1 MMIRLLDEATIS
13 KIAAGE
19 IIENP
24 ASIVKELVEN
34 SIDAGADNILIE
46 IRGESTDFIK
56 VSDNGSGF
64 SEEDLNIAFLRH
76 STSKLEK
83 IEDLEKIRT
92 LGFRGEALASISNIS
107 KIKLMTK
114 REEDLAGNS
123 LVIENGKIIK
133 KNKIGMPK
141 GTTFV
146 ITDVFYNTPVRKKF
160 LRKDLTEINNII
172 DTVQKIALSNNNIKF
187 TLIKDGKTILNT
199 GSDKDPINRI
209 FSILGSEIASSLNEG
224 SFESEN
230 YKIKGF
236 FSDNKTFRS
245 NRDSQ
250 YIFVN
255 GRFIKN
261 INISRAVEKK
271 YHSLIPLNR
280 YPVFVLYIDIDPKLI
295 DVNIHPKKNEI
306 KISNENILNAILTEI
321 VEEVIYPNRSI
332 REIEI
337 KDKEENINVFD
348 IFLDD
353 DKPRDDSQSNES
365 HTNLK
370 SIWDL
375 KNESQYKNY
384 EDNLYNAFN
393 EDAVLYKEDEV
404 ENNEVEKLEE
414 KTLNQEIHEEKNF
427 LFDNKKSQIDEKLLN
442 TNIAGILFKT
452 YILLENQRDGI
463 IFVVDQHA
471 AHERVNYEKFLHMY
485 LNSEITSQI
494 LLKPE
499 IIQLNQIEYD
509 KILNYL
515 DLFTKLGFKIE
526 NFGDNSV
533 VLREVPMIF
542 GLPTYVNFIRDII
555 DSLDKEISSN
565 YEADLYEI
573 MKKACKASVKSGDD
587 LSEMEIESLIR
598 DLKNCENPYTCPHG
612 RPTIVEVSK
621 HTISKLFLRE

>member
-1 MMIRLLDEATIS
+1 MIRLLDEATIS

-19 IIENP
+19 IIENS

-34 SIDAGADNILIE
+34 SIDAGADDILVE
-46 IRGESTDFIK
+46 LRGESTNYIK

-64 SEEDLNIAFLRH
+64 AEEDIEVAFLRH

-114 REEDLAGNS
+114 RQEDLAGNS
-123 LVIENGKIIK
+123 ILIENGKIIK
-133 KNKIGMPK
+133 KNKVGMPK

-146 ITDVFYNTPVRKKF
+146 ISDVFYNTPVRKKF

-172 DTVQKIALSNNNIKF
+172 DIVQKIALSNNNIKF
-187 TLIKDGKTILNT
+187 TLIRDGKTILNT

-236 FSDNKTFRS
+236 FSDNKLFRS

-255 GRFIKN
+255 GRFIRN
-261 INISRAVEKK
+261 INISRAVEKN

-306 KISNENILNAILTEI
+306 KISNENILNALLTEV
-321 VEEVIYPNRSI
+321 VEDVIFPNRSI

-337 KDKEENINVFD
+337 EDKKENVSVFD
-348 IFLDD
+348 IFEYEESDESE
-353 DKPRDDSQSNES
+353 PQENE
-365 HTNLK
+365 TNLK
-370 SIWDL
+370 SIWEIEKETKDEAL
-375 KNESQYKNY
+375 HNS
-384 EDNLYNAFN
+384 FN
-393 EDAVLYKEDEV
+393 EDVVLYRDKGNLDLIEDKKIIKEE
-404 ENNEVEKLEE
+404 
-414 KTLNQEIHEEKNF
+414 HEERNF
-427 LFDNKKSQIDEKLLN
+427 LFNDAKSKIDEKLLN
-442 TNIAGILFKT
+442 TRIAGVLFKT

-463 IFVVDQHA
+463 TYLVDQHA

-499 IIQLNQIEYD
+499 IIELNQIEYD

-515 DLFTKLGFKIE
+515 ELFTELGFKIE
-526 NFGDNSV
+526 DFGDKSV

-565 YEADLYEI
+565 YEADLYKI
-573 MKKACKASVKSGDD
+573 MKKACKASVKAGDD
-587 LSEMEIESLIR
+587 LSDLEIESLIK
-598 DLKNCENPYTCPHG
+598 DLKNCENSYTCPHG
-612 RPTIVEVSK
+612 RPTVVEVSK

>member
-1 MMIRLLDEATIS
+1 MIILLDEATIS

-19 IIENP
+19 IIENS

-34 SIDAGADNILIE
+34 SIDAGADDILIE

-56 VSDNGSGF
+56 VSDNGLGF
-64 SEEDLNIAFLRH
+64 SEEDLEVAFLRH

-123 LVIENGKIIK
+123 LLIENGKIIK
-133 KNKIGMPK
+133 KNKIGMPR

-146 ITDVFYNTPVRKKF
+146 ISDVFYNTPVRKKF

-172 DTVQKIALSNNNIKF
+172 DIVQKIALSNNNIKF
-187 TLIKDGKTILNT
+187 TLIRDGKIILNT

-209 FSILGSEIASSLNEG
+209 YSILGSEIASSLNEG

-236 FSDNKTFRS
+236 FSDNKLFRS

-255 GRFIKN
+255 GRFIRN
-261 INISRAVEKK
+261 INLSRAVEKN

-280 YPVFVLYIDIDPKLI
+280 YPVFILYIDIDPKLI

-306 KISNENILNAILTEI
+306 KISNENILCALLAEI

-332 REIEI
+332 RKIEIE
-337 KDKEENINVFD
+337 DKKENISVFD
-348 IFLDD
+348 IFEEESIEAEAQE
-353 DKPRDDSQSNES
+353 RD
-365 HTNLK
+365 TNLK
-370 SIWDL
+370 RLWDIEKDRSEDSL
-375 KNESQYKNY
+375 KNT
-384 EDNLYNAFN
+384 FN
-393 EDAVLYKEDEV
+393 EDAVLYKDSLKEDINPE
-404 ENNEVEKLEE
+404 EE
-414 KTLNQEIHEEKNF
+414 KIFTEEHEDDNF
-427 LFDNKKSQIDEKLLN
+427 LFNNEKNHIDEKLLN
-442 TNIAGILFKT
+442 TRIAGVLFKT
-452 YILLENQRDGI
+452 YILLENQREGI
-463 IFVVDQHA
+463 TFLVDQHA

-485 LNSEITSQI
+485 LKSEITSQI

-499 IIQLNQIEYD
+499 IIELNQNEYD

-515 DLFTKLGFKIE
+515 DLFTRLGFKIE
-526 NFGDNSV
+526 DFGYNSV

-542 GLPTYVNFIRDII
+542 GMPTYVNFIRDII

-565 YEADLYEI
+565 YEADLYKI
-573 MKKACKASVKSGDD
+573 MKKACKASVKAGDD
-587 LSEMEIESLIR
+587 LSDMEIESLIR

-612 RPTIVEVSK
+612 RPTVVEVSK

>member
-1 MMIRLLDEATIS
+1 MIRLLDEATIS

-19 IIENP
+19 IIENS

-34 SIDAGADNILIE
+34 SIDAGADDILIE

-56 VSDNGSGF
+56 VSDNGLGF
-64 SEEDLNIAFLRH
+64 SEEDLEVAFLRH

-123 LVIENGKIIK
+123 LLIENGKIIK
-133 KNKIGMPK
+133 KNKVGMPR

-146 ITDVFYNTPVRKKF
+146 ISDVFYNTPVRKKF

-172 DTVQKIALSNNNIKF
+172 DIVQKIALSNNNIKF
-187 TLIKDGKTILNT
+187 TLIRDGKIILNT

-224 SFESEN
+224 TFDSEN
-230 YKIKGF
+230 YKISGF
-236 FSDNKTFRS
+236 FSDNKLFRS

-255 GRFIKN
+255 GRFIRN
-261 INISRAVEKK
+261 INLSRAIEKN

-306 KISNENILNAILTEI
+306 KISNENILCALLAEI

-332 REIEI
+332 RKIEIE
-337 KDKEENINVFD
+337 DKKENISVFD
-348 IFLDD
+348 IFEEESIEAEAQE
-353 DKPRDDSQSNES
+353 RD
-365 HTNLK
+365 TNLK
-370 SIWDL
+370 SLWDIEKDTSEDSL
-375 KNESQYKNY
+375 KNT
-384 EDNLYNAFN
+384 FN
-393 EDAVLYKEDEV
+393 EDAVLYKDSLKEDINPE
-404 ENNEVEKLEE
+404 EE
-414 KTLNQEIHEEKNF
+414 KIFTEEHEDDNF
-427 LFDNKKSQIDEKLLN
+427 LFNNEKNHIDEKLLN
-442 TNIAGILFKT
+442 TRIAGVLFKT
-452 YILLENQRDGI
+452 YILLENQREGI
-463 IFVVDQHA
+463 TFLVDQHA

-485 LNSEITSQI
+485 LKSEITSQI

-499 IIQLNQIEYD
+499 IIELNQNEYD

-515 DLFTKLGFKIE
+515 DLFKRLGFKIE
-526 NFGDNSV
+526 DFGDNSV

-542 GLPTYVNFIRDII
+542 GMPTYVNFIRDII

-565 YEADLYEI
+565 YEADLYKI
-573 MKKACKASVKSGDD
+573 MKKACKASVKAGDD
-587 LSEMEIESLIR
+587 LSDMEIESLIR

-612 RPTIVEVSK
+612 RPTVVEVSK

>member
-1 MMIRLLDEATIS
+1 MIRLLDEATIS

-19 IIENP
+19 IIENS

-34 SIDAGADNILIE
+34 SIDAGADDILVE
-46 IRGESTDFIK
+46 IRGESTDYIK
-56 VSDNGSGF
+56 VSDNGYGF
-64 SEEDLNIAFLRH
+64 SEDDLEVAFLRH

-114 REEDLAGNS
+114 REDDLAGNS
-123 LVIENGKIIK
+123 LLIENGKIIK
-133 KNKIGMPK
+133 KNKVGMPK

-146 ITDVFYNTPVRKKF
+146 ISDVFYNTPVRKKF

-172 DTVQKIALSNNNIKF
+172 DIVQKIALSNNNIKF
-187 TLIKDGKTILNT
+187 TLIRDGKIILNT

-236 FSDNKTFRS
+236 FSDNKLFRS

-255 GRFIKN
+255 GRFIRN
-261 INISRAVEKK
+261 INISRAVEKN

-280 YPVFVLYIDIDPKLI
+280 YPVFVLYLDIDPKLI

-306 KISNENILNAILTEI
+306 KISNENILSALLSEL
-321 VEEVIYPNRSI
+321 VEEVIFPNRSI

-337 KDKEENINVFD
+337 EDKKENVSVFD
-348 IFLDD
+348 IFEEETN
-353 DKPRDDSQSNES
+353 DSVDQEKY
-365 HTNLK
+365 TNLK
-370 SIWDL
+370 SLWDIE
-375 KNESQYKNY
+375 KETS
-384 EDNLYNAFN
+384 EDSSEKTFN
-393 EDAVLYKEDEV
+393 EDSVLYKDSLKEDI
-404 ENNEVEKLEE
+404 KAEE
-414 KTLNQEIHEEKNF
+414 KFSTEEHEEDNF
-427 LFDNKKSQIDEKLLN
+427 LFNSEKSHIDEKLLN
-442 TNIAGILFKT
+442 TRIAGVLFKT
-452 YILLENQRDGI
+452 YIILENQREGI
-463 IFVVDQHA
+463 TFLVDQHA

-485 LNSEITSQI
+485 LKSEITSQI

-499 IIQLNQIEYD
+499 IIELNQMEYD

-526 NFGDNSV
+526 DFGDKSV

-565 YEADLYEI
+565 YEADLYKI
-573 MKKACKASVKSGDD
+573 MKKACKASVKAGDD
-587 LSEMEIESLIR
+587 LSDMEIESLIR

-612 RPTIVEVSK
+612 RPTVVEVSK

>member
-1 MMIRLLDEATIS
+1 MIRLLDEATIS

-19 IIENP
+19 IIENS

-34 SIDAGADNILIE
+34 SIDARADDILIE

-64 SEEDLNIAFLRH
+64 SEEDLEVAFLRH

-123 LVIENGKIIK
+123 LLIENGKIIK
-133 KNKIGMPK
+133 KNKVGMPR

-146 ITDVFYNTPVRKKF
+146 ISDVFYNTPVRKKF

-172 DTVQKIALSNNNIKF
+172 DIVQKIALSNNNIKF
-187 TLIKDGKTILNT
+187 TLIRDGKIILNT

-209 FSILGSEIASSLNEG
+209 YSILGSEIASSLNEG

-230 YKIKGF
+230 YKIRGF
-236 FSDNKTFRS
+236 FSDNKLFRS

-255 GRFIKN
+255 GRFIRN
-261 INISRAVEKK
+261 INLSRAVEKN

-306 KISNENILNAILTEI
+306 NISNENILCALLAEI

-337 KDKEENINVFD
+337 EDKKENVSVFD
-348 IFLDD
+348 IFEE
-353 DKPRDDSQSNES
+353 KES
-365 HTNLK
+365 IEHEAQESETNLK
-370 SIWDL
+370 SLWDIEKDTSEDSL
-375 KNESQYKNY
+375 KNT
-384 EDNLYNAFN
+384 FN
-393 EDAVLYKEDEV
+393 EDAILYKDSLKKDLDL
-404 ENNEVEKLEE
+404 EKDKFFTE
-414 KTLNQEIHEEKNF
+414 KHEEDNF
-427 LFDNKKSQIDEKLLN
+427 LFNSEKNHIDEKLLN
-442 TNIAGILFKT
+442 TRIAGVLFKT

-463 IFVVDQHA
+463 TFLVDQHA

-485 LNSEITSQI
+485 LKSEITSQI

-499 IIQLNQIEYD
+499 IIELNQIEYD

-515 DLFTKLGFKIE
+515 ELFKKLGFKIE
-526 NFGDNSV
+526 DFGDNSV

-542 GLPTYVNFIRDII
+542 GMPTYVNFIRDII

-565 YEADLYEI
+565 YEADLYKI
-573 MKKACKASVKSGDD
+573 MKKACKASVKAGDD
-587 LSEMEIESLIR
+587 LSDMEIESLIR

-612 RPTIVEVSK
+612 RPTVVEVSK

>member
-1 MMIRLLDEATIS
+1 MIRLLDEATIS

-19 IIENP
+19 IIENS

-34 SIDAGADNILIE
+34 SIDAGADDILVE
-46 IRGESTDFIK
+46 IRGESTSYIK

-64 SEEDLNIAFLRH
+64 AEEDIEVAFLRH

-114 REEDLAGNS
+114 RQEDLAGNS
-123 LVIENGKIIK
+123 ILIENGKIIK
-133 KNKIGMPK
+133 KNKVGMPK

-146 ITDVFYNTPVRKKF
+146 ISDVFYNTPVRKKF

-172 DTVQKIALSNNNIKF
+172 DIVQKIALSNNNIKF
-187 TLIKDGKTILNT
+187 TLIRDGKTILNT

-236 FSDNKTFRS
+236 FSDNKLFRS

-255 GRFIKN
+255 GRFIRN
-261 INISRAVEKK
+261 INISRAVEKN

-306 KISNENILNAILTEI
+306 KISNENILNALLTEV
-321 VEEVIYPNRSI
+321 VEDVIFPNRSI

-337 KDKEENINVFD
+337 EDKKESINVFD
-348 IFLDD
+348 IFEDEKS
-353 DKPRDDSQSNES
+353 DKSEAQEKE
-365 HTNLK
+365 TNLK
-370 SIWDL
+370 SLWEIEKETKDEAL
-375 KNESQYKNY
+375 QNS
-384 EDNLYNAFN
+384 FN
-393 EDAVLYKEDEV
+393 EDVVLYRDKENLDLSED
-404 ENNEVEKLEE
+404 KKIIKEE
-414 KTLNQEIHEEKNF
+414 SEERNF
-427 LFDNKKSQIDEKLLN
+427 LFNDKKSKIDEKLLN
-442 TNIAGILFKT
+442 TRIAGVLFKT
-452 YILLENQRDGI
+452 YILLENQRDEI
-463 IFVVDQHA
+463 TYLVDQHA

-499 IIQLNQIEYD
+499 IIELNQIEYD

-515 DLFTKLGFKIE
+515 ELFTRLGFKIE
-526 NFGDNSV
+526 DFGDNSV

-555 DSLDKEISSN
+555 DSLDKDISSN
-565 YEADLYEI
+565 YEADLYKI
-573 MKKACKASVKSGDD
+573 MKKACKASVKAGDD
-587 LSEMEIESLIR
+587 LSDLEIESLIK

-612 RPTIVEVSK
+612 RPTVVEVSK

>member
-1 MMIRLLDEATIS
+1 MIRLLDEATIS

-19 IIENP
+19 IIENS

-34 SIDAGADNILIE
+34 SIDAGADDILIE

-64 SEEDLNIAFLRH
+64 SEEDLEVAFLRH

-123 LVIENGKIIK
+123 LLIENGKIIK
-133 KNKIGMPK
+133 KNKVGMPR

-146 ITDVFYNTPVRKKF
+146 ISDVFYNTPVRKKF

-172 DTVQKIALSNNNIKF
+172 DIVQKIALSNNNIKF
-187 TLIKDGKTILNT
+187 TLIRDGKIILNT

-209 FSILGSEIASSLNEG
+209 YSILGSEITSSLNEG
-224 SFESEN
+224 TFDSEN
-230 YKIKGF
+230 YKIRGF
-236 FSDNKTFRS
+236 FSDNKLFRS

-255 GRFIKN
+255 GRFIRN
-261 INISRAVEKK
+261 INLSRAVEKN

-306 KISNENILNAILTEI
+306 KISNENILCALLAEI

-337 KDKEENINVFD
+337 EDKKENVSVFD
-348 IFLDD
+348 IFEE
-353 DKPRDDSQSNES
+353 KES
-365 HTNLK
+365 IEPEAQESETNLK
-370 SIWDL
+370 SIWDIEKDTSEDSL
-375 KNESQYKNY
+375 KTT
-384 EDNLYNAFN
+384 FN
-393 EDAVLYKEDEV
+393 EDAILYKDSLKKDLDL
-404 ENNEVEKLEE
+404 EKDKFFTE
-414 KTLNQEIHEEKNF
+414 KHEEDNF
-427 LFDNKKSQIDEKLLN
+427 LFNSEKNHIDEKLLN
-442 TNIAGILFKT
+442 TRIAGVLFKT

-463 IFVVDQHA
+463 TFLVDQHA

-485 LNSEITSQI
+485 LKSEITSQI

-499 IIQLNQIEYD
+499 IIELNQIEYD

-515 DLFTKLGFKIE
+515 ELFKKLGFKIE
-526 NFGDNSV
+526 DFGDNSV

-542 GLPTYVNFIRDII
+542 GMPTYVNFIRDII

-565 YEADLYEI
+565 YEADLYKI
-573 MKKACKASVKSGDD
+573 MKKACKASVKAGDD
-587 LSEMEIESLIR
+587 LSDMEIESLIR

-612 RPTIVEVSK
+612 RPTVVEVSK

>member
-1 MMIRLLDEATIS
+1 MIRLLDEATIS

-19 IIENP
+19 IIENS

-34 SIDAGADNILIE
+34 SIDAGADDILVE
-46 IRGESTDFIK
+46 IRGESTDYIK

-64 SEEDLNIAFLRH
+64 SEDDLEVAFLRH

-123 LVIENGKIIK
+123 LLIENGKIIK
-133 KNKIGMPK
+133 KNKVGMPK

-146 ITDVFYNTPVRKKF
+146 ISDVFYNTPVRKKF

-172 DTVQKIALSNNNIKF
+172 DIVQKIALSNNNIKF
-187 TLIKDGKTILNT
+187 TLIRDGKIILNT

-236 FSDNKTFRS
+236 FSDNKLFRS

-255 GRFIKN
+255 ERFIRN
-261 INISRAVEKK
+261 INISRAVEKN

-280 YPVFVLYIDIDPKLI
+280 YPVFVLYLDIDPKLI

-306 KISNENILNAILTEI
+306 KISNENILSALLSEV
-321 VEEVIYPNRSI
+321 VEEVIFPNRSI

-337 KDKEENINVFD
+337 EDKKENVSVFD
-348 IFLDD
+348 IFEEDE
-353 DKPRDDSQSNES
+353 SNDFEEQKKD
-365 HTNLK
+365 TNLK
-370 SIWDL
+370 SLWDIE
-375 KNESQYKNY
+375 KETS
-384 EDNLYNAFN
+384 DNSLEKTFN
-393 EDAVLYKEDEV
+393 EDAVLYKDSLKEDI
-404 ENNEVEKLEE
+404 NPEE
-414 KTLNQEIHEEKNF
+414 ERFLTEEHEDKNF
-427 LFDNKKSQIDEKLLN
+427 LFNSEKSHIDEKLLN
-442 TNIAGILFKT
+442 TRIAGVLFKT
-452 YILLENQRDGI
+452 YILLENQRESI
-463 IFVVDQHA
+463 TFLVDQHA

-485 LNSEITSQI
+485 LKSEITSQI

-499 IIQLNQIEYD
+499 IIELNQMEYD

-515 DLFTKLGFKIE
+515 DLFTRLGFKIE
-526 NFGDNSV
+526 DFGDKSV

-565 YEADLYEI
+565 YEADLYKI
-573 MKKACKASVKSGDD
+573 MKKACKASVKAGDD
-587 LSEMEIESLIR
+587 LSDMEIESLIR

-612 RPTIVEVSK
+612 RPTVVEVSK

>member
-1 MMIRLLDEATIS
+1 MIRLLDEATIS

-19 IIENP
+19 IIENS

-34 SIDAGADNILIE
+34 SIDAGADDIIVE
-46 IRGESTDFIK
+46 IRGESTDYIK

-64 SEEDLNIAFLRH
+64 SEDDLEVAFLRH

-123 LVIENGKIIK
+123 LLIENGKIIK
-133 KNKIGMPK
+133 KNKVGMPK

-146 ITDVFYNTPVRKKF
+146 ISDVFYNTPVRKKF

-172 DTVQKIALSNNNIKF
+172 DIVQKIALSNNNVKF
-187 TLIKDGKTILNT
+187 TLIRDGKIILNT
-199 GSDKDPINRI
+199 GSDKEPINRI

-236 FSDNKTFRS
+236 FSDNKLFRS

-255 GRFIKN
+255 GRFIRN
-261 INISRAVEKK
+261 INISRAVEKN

-280 YPVFVLYIDIDPKLI
+280 YPVFVLYLDIDPKLI

-306 KISNENILNAILTEI
+306 KISNENILSALLAEV
-321 VEEVIYPNRSI
+321 VEEVIFPNRSI

-337 KDKEENINVFD
+337 EDKKENVSVFD
-348 IFLDD
+348 IFEYDENNYFD
-353 DKPRDDSQSNES
+353 EQEKD
-365 HTNLK
+365 TNLK
-370 SIWDL
+370 SLWDIEKGTSEDSL
-375 KNESQYKNY
+375 KKT
-384 EDNLYNAFN
+384 FN
-393 EDAVLYKEDEV
+393 EDAVLYKESLKEDINSE
-404 ENNEVEKLEE
+404 EE
-414 KTLNQEIHEEKNF
+414 KFFTEEHEEDNF
-427 LFDNKKSQIDEKLLN
+427 LFNSEKSHIDEKLLN
-442 TNIAGILFKT
+442 TRIAGVLFKT
-452 YILLENQRDGI
+452 YILLENQKESI
-463 IFVVDQHA
+463 TFLVDQHA

-485 LNSEITSQI
+485 LKSEITSQI

-499 IIQLNQIEYD
+499 IIELNQMEYD

-515 DLFTKLGFKIE
+515 ELFTKLGFKIE
-526 NFGDNSV
+526 DFGDKSV

-555 DSLDKEISSN
+555 DSLDKDISSN
-565 YEADLYEI
+565 YEADLYKI
-573 MKKACKASVKSGDD
+573 MKKACKASVKAGDD
-587 LSEMEIESLIR
+587 LSDMEIESLIR

-612 RPTIVEVSK
+612 RPTVVEVSK

>member
-1 MMIRLLDEATIS
+1 MIRLLDEATIS

-19 IIENP
+19 IIENS

-34 SIDAGADNILIE
+34 SIDAGADDIIIE
-46 IRGESTDFIK
+46 IRGESTDYIK

-64 SEEDLNIAFLRH
+64 SEDDLEVAFLRH
-76 STSKLEK
+76 TTSKLEK

-123 LVIENGKIIK
+123 LLIENGKIIK
-133 KNKIGMPK
+133 KNKVGMPK

-146 ITDVFYNTPVRKKF
+146 ISDVFYNTPVRKKF

-172 DTVQKIALSNNNIKF
+172 DIVQKIALSNNNIKF
-187 TLIKDGKTILNT
+187 TLIRDGKIILNT

-230 YKIKGF
+230 YKIRGF
-236 FSDNKTFRS
+236 FSDNKLFRS

-255 GRFIKN
+255 GRFIRN
-261 INISRAVEKK
+261 INISRAVEKN

-280 YPVFVLYIDIDPKLI
+280 YPVFVLYLEIDPKLI

-306 KISNENILNAILTEI
+306 KISNENILSALLAEV
-321 VEEVIYPNRSI
+321 VEEVIFPNRSI

-337 KDKEENINVFD
+337 EDKKENVSVFD
-348 IFLDD
+348 IFEDD
-353 DKPRDDSQSNES
+353 ETNDSVDQEKN
-365 HTNLK
+365 TNLK
-370 SIWDL
+370 SLWDIEKETSENSL
-375 KNESQYKNY
+375 KKT
-384 EDNLYNAFN
+384 FN
-393 EDAVLYKEDEV
+393 EDSVLYKDSLKEDIKAEDETIFT
-404 ENNEVEKLEE
+404 EE
-414 KTLNQEIHEEKNF
+414 HEEKNF
-427 LFDNKKSQIDEKLLN
+427 LFNSEKSHIDEKLLN
-442 TNIAGILFKT
+442 TRIAGVLFKT
-452 YILLENQRDGI
+452 YILLENQREGI
-463 IFVVDQHA
+463 TFLVDQHA

-485 LNSEITSQI
+485 LKSEITSQI

-499 IIQLNQIEYD
+499 IIELNQMEYD

-526 NFGDNSV
+526 DFGDKSV

-565 YEADLYEI
+565 YEADLYKI
-573 MKKACKASVKSGDD
+573 MKKACKASVKAGDD
-587 LSEMEIESLIR
+587 LSDMEIESLIR

-612 RPTIVEVSK
+612 RPTVVEVSK

>member
-1 MMIRLLDEATIS
+1 MIRLLDEATIS

-19 IIENP
+19 IIENS

-34 SIDAGADNILIE
+34 SIDAGADDILVE
-46 IRGESTDFIK
+46 IRGESTDYIK
-56 VSDNGSGF
+56 VSDNGYGF
-64 SEEDLNIAFLRH
+64 SEDDLEVAFLRH

-123 LVIENGKIIK
+123 LLIENGKIIK
-133 KNKIGMPK
+133 KNKVGMPK

-146 ITDVFYNTPVRKKF
+146 ISDVFYNTPVRKKF

-172 DTVQKIALSNNNIKF
+172 DIVQKIALSNNNIKF
-187 TLIKDGKTILNT
+187 TLIRDGKIILNT

-230 YKIKGF
+230 YKIRGF
-236 FSDNKTFRS
+236 FSDNKLFRS

-255 GRFIKN
+255 GRFIRN
-261 INISRAVEKK
+261 INISRAVEKN

-280 YPVFVLYIDIDPKLI
+280 YPVFVLYLEIDPKLI

-306 KISNENILNAILTEI
+306 KISNENILSALLAEV
-321 VEEVIYPNRSI
+321 VEEVIFPNRSI

-337 KDKEENINVFD
+337 EDKKENVSVFD
-348 IFLDD
+348 IFEDD
-353 DKPRDDSQSNES
+353 ETNDSVDQEKN
-365 HTNLK
+365 TNLK
-370 SIWDL
+370 SLWDIEKETSENSL
-375 KNESQYKNY
+375 KKT
-384 EDNLYNAFN
+384 FN
-393 EDAVLYKEDEV
+393 EDSVLYKDSLKEDIKAEDETIFT
-404 ENNEVEKLEE
+404 EE
-414 KTLNQEIHEEKNF
+414 HEEKNF
-427 LFDNKKSQIDEKLLN
+427 LFNSEKSHIDEKLLN
-442 TNIAGILFKT
+442 TRIAGVLFKT
-452 YILLENQRDGI
+452 YILLENQREGI
-463 IFVVDQHA
+463 TFLVDQHA

-485 LNSEITSQI
+485 LKSEITSQI

-499 IIQLNQIEYD
+499 IIELNQMEYD

-526 NFGDNSV
+526 DFGDKSV

-565 YEADLYEI
+565 YEADLYKI
-573 MKKACKASVKSGDD
+573 MKKACKASVKAGDD
-587 LSEMEIESLIR
+587 LSDMEIESLIR

-612 RPTIVEVSK
+612 RPTVVEVSK

>member
-1 MMIRLLDEATIS
+1 MIRLLDEATIS

-19 IIENP
+19 IIENS

-34 SIDAGADNILIE
+34 SIDAGADDIIVE
-46 IRGESTDFIK
+46 IRGDSTDYIR

-64 SEEDLNIAFLRH
+64 SEDDLEVAFLRH

-123 LVIENGKIIK
+123 LLIENGKILK
-133 KNKIGMPK
+133 KNKVGMPK
-141 GTTFV
+141 GTSFV
-146 ITDVFYNTPVRKKF
+146 ISDVFYNTPVRKKF

-172 DTVQKIALSNNNIKF
+172 DIVQKIALSNNNIKF
-187 TLIKDGKTILNT
+187 TLIRDGKIILNT

-230 YKIKGF
+230 YKIRGF
-236 FSDNKTFRS
+236 FSDNKLFRS

-255 GRFIKN
+255 GRFIRN
-261 INISRAVEKK
+261 INISRAVEKN

-280 YPVFVLYIDIDPKLI
+280 YPVFVLYLDIDPKLI

-306 KISNENILNAILTEI
+306 KISNENILSALLAEV
-321 VEEVIYPNRSI
+321 VEEVIFPNRSI

-337 KDKEENINVFD
+337 EDKKENVSVFD
-348 IFLDD
+348 IFEEESIEAEEQE
-353 DKPRDDSQSNES
+353 RD
-365 HTNLK
+365 TNLK
-370 SIWDL
+370 SLWDIE
-375 KNESQYKNY
+375 KETS
-384 EDNLYNAFN
+384 EDSSEKTFN
-393 EDAVLYKEDEV
+393 EDSVLYKDSLKEDI
-404 ENNEVEKLEE
+404 NPEE
-414 KTLNQEIHEEKNF
+414 ERIFTEEHEEKNF
-427 LFDNKKSQIDEKLLN
+427 LFNSEKSHIDEKLLN
-442 TNIAGILFKT
+442 TRIAGVLFKT
-452 YILLENQRDGI
+452 YILLENQREGI
-463 IFVVDQHA
+463 TFLVDQHA
-471 AHERVNYEKFLHMY
+471 AHERVNYEKYLHMY

-499 IIQLNQIEYD
+499 IIELNQMEYD

-515 DLFTKLGFKIE
+515 DLFTKLGFKIDD
-526 NFGDNSV
+526 FGDNSV

-555 DSLDKEISSN
+555 DSLDKDISSN
-565 YEADLYEI
+565 YEADLYKI
-573 MKKACKASVKSGDD
+573 MKKSCKASVKAGDD
-587 LSEMEIESLIR
+587 LSDMEIESLIR

-612 RPTIVEVSK
+612 RPTVVEVSK

>member
-1 MMIRLLDEATIS
+1 MIRLLDEATIS

-19 IIENP
+19 IIENS

-34 SIDAGADNILIE
+34 SIDAGADDILIE

-56 VSDNGSGF
+56 VSDNGLGF
-64 SEEDLNIAFLRH
+64 SEEDLEVAFLRH

-123 LVIENGKIIK
+123 LLIENGKMIK
-133 KNKIGMPK
+133 KNKIGMPR

-146 ITDVFYNTPVRKKF
+146 ISDVFYNTPVRKKF

-172 DTVQKIALSNNNIKF
+172 DIVQKIALSNNNIKF
-187 TLIKDGKTILNT
+187 TLIRDGKIILNT

-224 SFESEN
+224 TFDSEN
-230 YKIKGF
+230 YKIRGF
-236 FSDNKTFRS
+236 FSDNKLFRS

-255 GRFIKN
+255 GRFIRN
-261 INISRAVEKK
+261 INLSRAIEKN

-306 KISNENILNAILTEI
+306 KISNENILCALLAEI
-321 VEEVIYPNRSI
+321 VEEIIYPNRSI
-332 REIEI
+332 RKIEIE
-337 KDKEENINVFD
+337 DKKENISVFD
-348 IFLDD
+348 IFEEESIEPEA
-353 DKPRDDSQSNES
+353 KERD
-365 HTNLK
+365 TNLK
-370 SIWDL
+370 SLWDIEKDRSEDSL
-375 KNESQYKNY
+375 KNT
-384 EDNLYNAFN
+384 FN
-393 EDAVLYKEDEV
+393 EDAVLYKDSLKEDINPE
-404 ENNEVEKLEE
+404 EE
-414 KTLNQEIHEEKNF
+414 KIFTEEHEDDNF
-427 LFDNKKSQIDEKLLN
+427 LFNSEKNHIDEKLLN
-442 TNIAGILFKT
+442 TRIAGVLFKT
-452 YILLENQRDGI
+452 YILLENQREGI
-463 IFVVDQHA
+463 TFLVDQHA

-485 LNSEITSQI
+485 LKSEITSQI

-499 IIQLNQIEYD
+499 IIELNQNEYD

-515 DLFTKLGFKIE
+515 DLFTRLGFKIE
-526 NFGDNSV
+526 DFGDNSV

-542 GLPTYVNFIRDII
+542 GMPTYVNFIRDII

-565 YEADLYEI
+565 YEADLYKI
-573 MKKACKASVKSGDD
+573 MKKACKASVKAGDD
-587 LSEMEIESLIR
+587 LSDMEIESLIR

-612 RPTIVEVSK
+612 RPTVVEVSK

>member
-1 MMIRLLDEATIS
+1 MIRLLDEATIS

-19 IIENP
+19 IIENS

-34 SIDAGADNILIE
+34 SIDAGADDILVE
-46 IRGESTDFIK
+46 IRGESTDYIK

-64 SEEDLNIAFLRH
+64 SEDDLEVAFLRH

-123 LVIENGKIIK
+123 LLIENGKIIK
-133 KNKIGMPK
+133 KNKVGMPK

-146 ITDVFYNTPVRKKF
+146 ISDVFYNTPVRKKF

-172 DTVQKIALSNNNIKF
+172 DIVQKIALSNNNIKF
-187 TLIKDGKTILNT
+187 TLIRDGKIILNT

-230 YKIKGF
+230 YKIRGF
-236 FSDNKTFRS
+236 FSDNKLFRS

-255 GRFIKN
+255 GRFIRN
-261 INISRAVEKK
+261 INISRAVEKN

-280 YPVFVLYIDIDPKLI
+280 YPVFVLYLEIDPKLI

-306 KISNENILNAILTEI
+306 KISNENILSALLAEV
-321 VEEVIYPNRSI
+321 VEEVIFPNRSI

-337 KDKEENINVFD
+337 EDKKENVSVFD
-348 IFLDD
+348 IFEDD
-353 DKPRDDSQSNES
+353 ETNDSVDQEKN
-365 HTNLK
+365 TNLK
-370 SIWDL
+370 SLWDIEKETSENSL
-375 KNESQYKNY
+375 KKT
-384 EDNLYNAFN
+384 FN
-393 EDAVLYKEDEV
+393 EDSVLYKDSLKEDIKAEDETIFT
-404 ENNEVEKLEE
+404 EE
-414 KTLNQEIHEEKNF
+414 HEEKNF
-427 LFDNKKSQIDEKLLN
+427 LFNSEKSHIDEKLLN
-442 TNIAGILFKT
+442 TRIAGVLFKT
-452 YILLENQRDGI
+452 YILLENQREGI
-463 IFVVDQHA
+463 TFLVDQHA

-485 LNSEITSQI
+485 LKSEITSQI

-499 IIQLNQIEYD
+499 IIELNQMEYD

-526 NFGDNSV
+526 DFGDKSV

-565 YEADLYEI
+565 YEADLYKI
-573 MKKACKASVKSGDD
+573 MKKACKASVKAGDD
-587 LSEMEIESLIR
+587 LSDMEIESLIR

-612 RPTIVEVSK
+612 RPTVVEVSK

>member
-1 MMIRLLDEATIS
+1 MIRLLDEATIS

-19 IIENP
+19 IIENS

-34 SIDAGADNILIE
+34 SIDAGADDILIE

-64 SEEDLNIAFLRH
+64 SEEDLEVAFLRH

-123 LVIENGKIIK
+123 LLIENGKIIK
-133 KNKIGMPK
+133 KNKVGMPR

-146 ITDVFYNTPVRKKF
+146 ISDVFYNIPVRKKF

-172 DTVQKIALSNNNIKF
+172 DIVQKIALSNNNIKF
-187 TLIKDGKTILNT
+187 TLIRDGKIILNT
-199 GSDKDPINRI
+199 GSHKDPINRI
-209 FSILGSEIASSLNEG
+209 YSILGSEIASSLNEG

-230 YKIKGF
+230 YKIRGF
-236 FSDNKTFRS
+236 FSDNKLFRS

-255 GRFIKN
+255 GRFIRN
-261 INISRAVEKK
+261 INLSRAVEKN

-306 KISNENILNAILTEI
+306 KISNENILCALLAEI

-337 KDKEENINVFD
+337 EDKKENVSVFD
-348 IFLDD
+348 IFEE
-353 DKPRDDSQSNES
+353 KES
-365 HTNLK
+365 IEPEAQESESNLK
-370 SIWDL
+370 SLWDIEKDTSEDSL
-375 KNESQYKNY
+375 KNT
-384 EDNLYNAFN
+384 FN
-393 EDAVLYKEDEV
+393 EDAILYKDSLKKDLDL
-404 ENNEVEKLEE
+404 EKDKFFTE
-414 KTLNQEIHEEKNF
+414 KHEEDNF
-427 LFDNKKSQIDEKLLN
+427 LFNSEKNHIDEKLLN
-442 TNIAGILFKT
+442 TRIAGVLFKT

-463 IFVVDQHA
+463 TFLVDQHA

-485 LNSEITSQI
+485 LKSEITSQI

-499 IIQLNQIEYD
+499 IIELNQIEYD

-515 DLFTKLGFKIE
+515 ELFKKLGFKIE
-526 NFGDNSV
+526 DFGDNSV

-542 GLPTYVNFIRDII
+542 GMPTYVNFIRDII

-565 YEADLYEI
+565 YEADLYKI
-573 MKKACKASVKSGDD
+573 MKKACKASVKAGDD
-587 LSEMEIESLIR
+587 LSDMEIESLIR

-612 RPTIVEVSK
+612 RPTVVEVSK

>member
-1 MMIRLLDEATIS
+1 MIRLLDEATIS

-34 SIDAGADNILIE
+34 SIDAGADNILVE

-64 SEEDLNIAFLRH
+64 SEDDLNVAFLRH

-114 REEDLAGNS
+114 REEDIAGNS

-133 KNKIGMPK
+133 KNKVGMPK

-146 ITDVFYNTPVRKKF
+146 INDVFYNTPVRKKF

-172 DTVQKIALSNNNIKF
+172 DIVQKIALSNNNIKF
-187 TLIKDGKTILNT
+187 TLIRDGKTILNT
-199 GSDKDPINRI
+199 GSDRDPINRI

-236 FSDNKTFRS
+236 FSDNKVFRS

-255 GRFIKN
+255 GRFIRN
-261 INISRAVEKK
+261 VNISRAVEKK

-337 KDKEENINVFD
+337 EDKKENINVFD
-348 IFLDD
+348 IFGDD
-353 DKPRDDSQSNES
+353 EKPRDDSQSNES
-365 HTNLK
+365 HTSLK

-375 KNESQYKNY
+375 KKESQDRNN
-384 EDNLYNAFN
+384 EDNLFNAFN
-393 EDAVLYKEDEV
+393 EDVVLYKE
-404 ENNEVEKLEE
+404 NEIEKNEE
-414 KTLNQEIHEEKNF
+414 KTLNQETHEENNF
-427 LFDNKKSQIDEKLLN
+427 LFNNKKNKIDEKLLN
-442 TNIAGILFKT
+442 TNIVGILFKT

-463 IFVVDQHA
+463 VFVVDQHA

-485 LNSEITSQI
+485 LSSEITSQI
-494 LLKPE
+494 LLNPE

-526 NFGDNSV
+526 NFGDNSI

-555 DSLDKEISSN
+555 DSLDKDISSN
-565 YEADLYEI
+565 YEADLYKI
-573 MKKACKASVKSGDD
+573 MKKACKESVKAGDD

>member
-1 MMIRLLDEATIS
+1 MIRLLDEATIS

-19 IIENP
+19 IIENS

-34 SIDAGADNILIE
+34 SIDAGADDILVE
-46 IRGESTDFIK
+46 IRGESTDYIK

-64 SEEDLNIAFLRH
+64 SEEDLEVAFLRH

-123 LVIENGKIIK
+123 LLIENGKIIK
-133 KNKIGMPK
+133 KNKVGMPK
-141 GTTFV
+141 GTTF
-146 ITDVFYNTPVRKKF
+146 IISDVFYNTPVRKKF

-172 DTVQKIALSNNNIKF
+172 DIVQKIALSNNNIKF
-187 TLIKDGKTILNT
+187 TLIRDGKIILNT

-224 SFESEN
+224 SFKSEN

-236 FSDNKTFRS
+236 FSDNKLFRS

-255 GRFIKN
+255 GRFIRN
-261 INISRAVEKK
+261 INISRAVEKN

-280 YPVFVLYIDIDPKLI
+280 YPVFVLYLDIDPRLI

-306 KISNENILNAILTEI
+306 KISNENILSALLSEV
-321 VEEVIYPNRSI
+321 VEEVIFPNRSI

-337 KDKEENINVFD
+337 EDKKENVSVFD
-348 IFLDD
+348 IFEDD
-353 DKPRDDSQSNES
+353 ETNDSVEQEKY
-365 HTNLK
+365 TNLK
-370 SIWDL
+370 SLWDIE
-375 KNESQYKNY
+375 KETS
-384 EDNLYNAFN
+384 EDSSEKTFN
-393 EDAVLYKEDEV
+393 EDSVLYKDSLKEDIKAEDETIFT
-404 ENNEVEKLEE
+404 EE
-414 KTLNQEIHEEKNF
+414 HEEKNF
-427 LFDNKKSQIDEKLLN
+427 LFNSEKNHIDEKLLN
-442 TNIAGILFKT
+442 TRIAGVLFKT
-452 YILLENQRDGI
+452 YILLENQREGI
-463 IFVVDQHA
+463 TFLVDQHA

-485 LNSEITSQI
+485 LKSEITSQI

-499 IIQLNQIEYD
+499 IIELNQMEYD

-526 NFGDNSV
+526 DFGDKSV

-565 YEADLYEI
+565 YEADLYKI
-573 MKKACKASVKSGDD
+573 MKKACKASVKAGDD
-587 LSEMEIESLIR
+587 LSDMEIESLIR

-612 RPTIVEVSK
+612 RPTVIEVSK

>member
-1 MMIRLLDEATIS
+1 MIRLLDEATIS

-19 IIENP
+19 IIENS

-34 SIDAGADNILIE
+34 SIDAGADDILIE

-64 SEEDLNIAFLRH
+64 SEEDLEVAFLRH

-123 LVIENGKIIK
+123 LLIENGKIIK
-133 KNKIGMPK
+133 KNKVGMPR

-146 ITDVFYNTPVRKKF
+146 ISDVFYNTPVRKKF

-172 DTVQKIALSNNNIKF
+172 DIVQKIALSNNNIKF
-187 TLIKDGKTILNT
+187 TLIRDGKIILNT
-199 GSDKDPINRI
+199 GSHKDPINRI
-209 FSILGSEIASSLNEG
+209 YSILGSEIASSLNEG

-230 YKIKGF
+230 YKIRGF
-236 FSDNKTFRS
+236 FSDNKLFRS

-255 GRFIKN
+255 GRFIRN
-261 INISRAVEKK
+261 INLSRAVEKN

-306 KISNENILNAILTEI
+306 KISNENILCALLAEI

-337 KDKEENINVFD
+337 EDKKENVSVFD
-348 IFLDD
+348 IFEE
-353 DKPRDDSQSNES
+353 KES
-365 HTNLK
+365 IEPEAQESETNLK
-370 SIWDL
+370 NLWDIEKDTSEDSL
-375 KNESQYKNY
+375 KNT
-384 EDNLYNAFN
+384 FN
-393 EDAVLYKEDEV
+393 EDAILYKDSLKKDLELVEEDKFLP
-404 ENNEVEKLEE
+404 EK
-414 KTLNQEIHEEKNF
+414 HEEDNF
-427 LFDNKKSQIDEKLLN
+427 LFNSEKNHIDEKLLN
-442 TNIAGILFKT
+442 TRIAGVLFKT
-452 YILLENQRDGI
+452 YIILENQRDGI
-463 IFVVDQHA
+463 TFLVDQHA

-485 LNSEITSQI
+485 LKSEITSQI

-499 IIQLNQIEYD
+499 IIELNQIEYD

-515 DLFTKLGFKIE
+515 ELFKKLGFKIE
-526 NFGDNSV
+526 DFGDNSV

-542 GLPTYVNFIRDII
+542 GMPTYVNFIRDII

-565 YEADLYEI
+565 YEADLYKI
-573 MKKACKASVKSGDD
+573 MKKACKASVKAGDD
-587 LSEMEIESLIR
+587 LSDMEIESLIR

-612 RPTIVEVSK
+612 RPTVVEVSK

>member
-1 MMIRLLDEATIS
+1 MIRLLDEATIS

-34 SIDAGADNILIE
+34 SIDAGADNILVE
-46 IRGESTDFIK
+46 VRGESTDFIK

-64 SEEDLNIAFLRH
+64 SEEDLNVAFLRH

-114 REEDLAGNS
+114 REEDIAGNS

-133 KNKIGMPK
+133 KNKVGMPK

-146 ITDVFYNTPVRKKF
+146 INDVFYNTPVRKKF

-172 DTVQKIALSNNNIKF
+172 DIVQKIALSNNNIKF
-187 TLIKDGKTILNT
+187 TLIRDGKTILNT
-199 GSDKDPINRI
+199 GSDRDPINRI

-236 FSDNKTFRS
+236 FSDNKVFRS

-255 GRFIKN
+255 GRFIRN
-261 INISRAVEKK
+261 VNISRAVEKK

-337 KDKEENINVFD
+337 EDKKENINVFD
-348 IFLDD
+348 IFGDD
-353 DKPRDDSQSNES
+353 EKPRDDSQSNES

-375 KNESQYKNY
+375 KKESQDRNN
-384 EDNLYNAFN
+384 EDNLFNAFN
-393 EDAVLYKEDEV
+393 EDVVLYKE
-404 ENNEVEKLEE
+404 NEVEKNEE
-414 KTLNQEIHEEKNF
+414 KTLNQEIHEENNF
-427 LFDNKKSQIDEKLLN
+427 LFNNKKNKIDEKLLN
-442 TNIAGILFKT
+442 TNIVGILFKT

-463 IFVVDQHA
+463 VFVVDQHA

-485 LNSEITSQI
+485 LSSEITSQI

-526 NFGDNSV
+526 NFGDNSI

-555 DSLDKEISSN
+555 DSLDKDISSN
-565 YEADLYEI
+565 YEADLYKI
-573 MKKACKASVKSGDD
+573 MKKACKASVKAGDD

>member
-1 MMIRLLDEATIS
+1 MIRLLDEATIS

-19 IIENP
+19 IIENS

-34 SIDAGADNILIE
+34 SIDAGADDILVE
-46 IRGESTDFIK
+46 IRGESTDYIK

-64 SEEDLNIAFLRH
+64 SEEDLEVAFLRH

-123 LVIENGKIIK
+123 LLIENGKIIK
-133 KNKIGMPK
+133 KNKVGMPK

-146 ITDVFYNTPVRKKF
+146 ISDVFYNTPVRKKF

-172 DTVQKIALSNNNIKF
+172 DIVQKIALSNNNIKF
-187 TLIKDGKTILNT
+187 TLIRDGKIILNT
-199 GSDKDPINRI
+199 GSDKEPINRI

-236 FSDNKTFRS
+236 FSDNKLFRS

-255 GRFIKN
+255 GRFIRN
-261 INISRAVEKK
+261 INISRAVEKN

-280 YPVFVLYIDIDPKLI
+280 YPVFVLYLDIDPRLI

-306 KISNENILNAILTEI
+306 KISNENILSALLAEV
-321 VEEVIYPNRSI
+321 VEEVIFPNRSI

-337 KDKEENINVFD
+337 EDKKENVSVFD
-348 IFLDD
+348 IFEDD
-353 DKPRDDSQSNES
+353 ETNDSVDQEKN
-365 HTNLK
+365 TNLK
-370 SIWDL
+370 SLWDIEKETSEDSL
-375 KNESQYKNY
+375 KKT
-384 EDNLYNAFN
+384 FN
-393 EDAVLYKEDEV
+393 EDAILYKDSLKEDIKAEDESIFT
-404 ENNEVEKLEE
+404 EE
-414 KTLNQEIHEEKNF
+414 HEEKNF
-427 LFDNKKSQIDEKLLN
+427 LFNREKSHIDEELLN
-442 TNIAGILFKT
+442 TRIAGVLFKT
-452 YILLENQRDGI
+452 YILLENQREGI
-463 IFVVDQHA
+463 TFLVDQHA

-485 LNSEITSQI
+485 LKSEITSQI

-499 IIQLNQIEYD
+499 IIELNQIEYD

-526 NFGDNSV
+526 DFGEKSV

-565 YEADLYEI
+565 YEADLYKI
-573 MKKACKASVKSGDD
+573 MKKACKASVKAGDD
-587 LSEMEIESLIR
+587 LSDMEIESLIR

-612 RPTIVEVSK
+612 RPTVVEVSK

>member
-1 MMIRLLDEATIS
+1 MIRLLDEATIS

-19 IIENP
+19 IIENS

-34 SIDAGADNILIE
+34 SIDAGADDILVE
-46 IRGESTDFIK
+46 IRGESTDYIK

-64 SEEDLNIAFLRH
+64 SEDDLEVAFLRH

-114 REEDLAGNS
+114 REDDLAGNS
-123 LVIENGKIIK
+123 LLIENGKIIK
-133 KNKIGMPK
+133 KNKVGMPK

-146 ITDVFYNTPVRKKF
+146 ISDVFYNTPVRKKF

-172 DTVQKIALSNNNIKF
+172 DIVQKIALSNNNIKF
-187 TLIKDGKTILNT
+187 TLIRDGKIILNT

-230 YKIKGF
+230 YKIRGF
-236 FSDNKTFRS
+236 FSDNKLFRS

-255 GRFIKN
+255 GRFIRN
-261 INISRAVEKK
+261 INISRAVEKN

-280 YPVFVLYIDIDPKLI
+280 YPVFVLYLDIDPRLI

-306 KISNENILNAILTEI
+306 KISNENILSALLAEV
-321 VEEVIYPNRSI
+321 VEEVIFPNRSI

-337 KDKEENINVFD
+337 EDKKENVSVFD
-348 IFLDD
+348 IFEEESIEAEEQE
-353 DKPRDDSQSNES
+353 RD
-365 HTNLK
+365 TNLK
-370 SIWDL
+370 SLWDIE
-375 KNESQYKNY
+375 KETS
-384 EDNLYNAFN
+384 EDSSEKTFN
-393 EDAVLYKEDEV
+393 EDAVLYKENLKEDINPE
-404 ENNEVEKLEE
+404 EE
-414 KTLNQEIHEEKNF
+414 KFFTEEHEEKNF
-427 LFDNKKSQIDEKLLN
+427 LFYSEKSHIDEKLLN
-442 TNIAGILFKT
+442 TRIAGVLFKT
-452 YILLENQRDGI
+452 YILLENQREGI
-463 IFVVDQHA
+463 TFLVDQHA

-485 LNSEITSQI
+485 LKSEITSQI

-499 IIQLNQIEYD
+499 IIELNQMEYD

-526 NFGDNSV
+526 DFGDKSV

-555 DSLDKEISSN
+555 DSLDKDISSN
-565 YEADLYEI
+565 YEADLYKI
-573 MKKACKASVKSGDD
+573 MKNSCKASVKAGDD
-587 LSEMEIESLIR
+587 LSDMEIKSLIR

-612 RPTIVEVSK
+612 RPTVVEVSK

>member
-1 MMIRLLDEATIS
+1 MIRLLDEATIS

-19 IIENP
+19 IIENS

-34 SIDAGADNILIE
+34 SIDAGADDILVE
-46 IRGESTDFIK
+46 IKGESTDYIK

-64 SEEDLNIAFLRH
+64 SEDDLEVAFLRH

-123 LVIENGKIIK
+123 LLIENGKIIK
-133 KNKIGMPK
+133 KNKVGMPK

-146 ITDVFYNTPVRKKF
+146 ISDVFYNTPVRKKF

-172 DTVQKIALSNNNIKF
+172 DIVQKIALSNNNIKF
-187 TLIKDGKTILNT
+187 TLIRDGKIILNT
-199 GSDKDPINRI
+199 GSHKDPINRI
-209 FSILGSEIASSLNEG
+209 YSILGSEIASSLNEG

-230 YKIKGF
+230 YKIRGF
-236 FSDNKTFRS
+236 FSDNKLFRS

-255 GRFIKN
+255 GRFIRN
-261 INISRAVEKK
+261 INISRAVEKN

-280 YPVFVLYIDIDPKLI
+280 YPIFVLYLDIDPGLI

-306 KISNENILNAILTEI
+306 KISNENILSALLAEV
-321 VEEVIYPNRSI
+321 VEEVIFPNRSI

-337 KDKEENINVFD
+337 EDKKENVSVFD
-348 IFLDD
+348 IFEEEESIE
-353 DKPRDDSQSNES
+353 PEEQERD
-365 HTNLK
+365 TNLK
-370 SIWDL
+370 SLWDIEKETSDNSL
-375 KNESQYKNY
+375 KNT
-384 EDNLYNAFN
+384 FN
-393 EDAVLYKEDEV
+393 EDAVLYKDSLKEDI
-404 ENNEVEKLEE
+404 NSEE
-414 KTLNQEIHEEKNF
+414 KFFTEDHEEKNF
-427 LFDNKKSQIDEKLLN
+427 LFNSEKSHIDEKLLN
-442 TNIAGILFKT
+442 TRIAGVLFKT

-463 IFVVDQHA
+463 TFLVDQHA

-485 LNSEITSQI
+485 LKSEITSQI

-499 IIQLNQIEYD
+499 IIELNQIEYD

-515 DLFTKLGFKIE
+515 DLFT
-526 NFGDNSV
+526 
-533 VLREVPMIF
+533 REVPMIF

-565 YEADLYEI
+565 YEADLYKI
-573 MKKACKASVKSGDD
+573 MKKACKASVKAGDD
-587 LSEMEIESLIR
+587 LSDLEIESLIK

-612 RPTIVEVSK
+612 RPTVVEASK

>member
-1 MMIRLLDEATIS
+1 MIKLLDEATIS

-19 IIENP
+19 IIENS

-34 SIDAGADNILIE
+34 SIDAGADDILVE
-46 IRGESTDFIK
+46 IRGESTDYIK

-64 SEEDLNIAFLRH
+64 SEEDLEVAFLRH

-123 LVIENGKIIK
+123 LLIENGKIIK
-133 KNKIGMPK
+133 KNKVGMPM

-146 ITDVFYNTPVRKKF
+146 ISDVFYNTPVRKKF

-172 DTVQKIALSNNNIKF
+172 DIVQKIALSNNNIKF
-187 TLIKDGKTILNT
+187 TLIRDGKIILNT

-236 FSDNKTFRS
+236 FSDNKLFRS

-255 GRFIKN
+255 GRFIRN
-261 INISRAVEKK
+261 INISRAVEKN

-280 YPVFVLYIDIDPKLI
+280 YPVFVLYLDIDPRLI

-306 KISNENILNAILTEI
+306 KISNENILSALLSEL
-321 VEEVIYPNRSI
+321 VEEVIFPNRSI

-337 KDKEENINVFD
+337 EDKKENVSVFD
-348 IFLDD
+348 IFEEDE
-353 DKPRDDSQSNES
+353 SNDFEEQKKD
-365 HTNLK
+365 TNLK
-370 SIWDL
+370 SLWDIE
-375 KNESQYKNY
+375 KETS
-384 EDNLYNAFN
+384 EDSSEKTFN
-393 EDAVLYKEDEV
+393 EDSVLYKDSLKEDIKAEDERIFT
-404 ENNEVEKLEE
+404 EEHEV
-414 KTLNQEIHEEKNF
+414 KNF
-427 LFDNKKSQIDEKLLN
+427 LFNSEKSHIDEKLLN
-442 TNIAGILFKT
+442 TRIAGVLFKT
-452 YILLENQRDGI
+452 YILLENQREGI
-463 IFVVDQHA
+463 TFLVDQHA

-485 LNSEITSQI
+485 LKSEITSQI

-499 IIQLNQIEYD
+499 IIELNQMEYD

-526 NFGDNSV
+526 DFGDKSV

-565 YEADLYEI
+565 YEADLYKI
-573 MKKACKASVKSGDD
+573 MKKACKASVKAGDD
-587 LSEMEIESLIR
+587 LSDMEIESLIR

-612 RPTIVEVSK
+612 RPTVVEVSK

>member
-1 MMIRLLDEATIS
+1 MIRLLDEATIS

-19 IIENP
+19 IIENS

-34 SIDAGADNILIE
+34 SIDAGADDILIE

-56 VSDNGSGF
+56 VSDNGLGF
-64 SEEDLNIAFLRH
+64 SEEDLEVAFLRH

-123 LVIENGKIIK
+123 LLIENGKIIK
-133 KNKIGMPK
+133 KNKVGMPR

-146 ITDVFYNTPVRKKF
+146 ISDVFYNTPVRKKF

-172 DTVQKIALSNNNIKF
+172 DIVQKIALSNNNIKF
-187 TLIKDGKTILNT
+187 TLIRDGKIILNT

-224 SFESEN
+224 TFDSEN
-230 YKIKGF
+230 YKIRGF
-236 FSDNKTFRS
+236 FSDNKLFRS

-255 GRFIKN
+255 GRFIRN
-261 INISRAVEKK
+261 INLSRAIEKN

-306 KISNENILNAILTEI
+306 KISNENILCALLAEI

-332 REIEI
+332 RKIEIE
-337 KDKEENINVFD
+337 DKKENISVFD
-348 IFLDD
+348 IFEEESIEAEAQE
-353 DKPRDDSQSNES
+353 RD
-365 HTNLK
+365 TNLK
-370 SIWDL
+370 SLWDIEKDTSEDSL
-375 KNESQYKNY
+375 KNT
-384 EDNLYNAFN
+384 FN
-393 EDAVLYKEDEV
+393 EDAVLYKDSLKEDINPE
-404 ENNEVEKLEE
+404 EE
-414 KTLNQEIHEEKNF
+414 KIFTEEHEDDNF
-427 LFDNKKSQIDEKLLN
+427 LFNSEKNHIDEKLLN
-442 TNIAGILFKT
+442 TRIAGVLFKT
-452 YILLENQRDGI
+452 YILLENQREGI
-463 IFVVDQHA
+463 TFLVDQHA

-485 LNSEITSQI
+485 LKSEITSQI

-499 IIQLNQIEYD
+499 IIELNQNEYD

-515 DLFTKLGFKIE
+515 DLFTRLGFKIE
-526 NFGDNSV
+526 DFGDNSV

-542 GLPTYVNFIRDII
+542 GMPTYVNFIRDII

-565 YEADLYEI
+565 YEADLYKI
-573 MKKACKASVKSGDD
+573 MKKACKASVKAGDD
-587 LSEMEIESLIR
+587 LSDMEIESLIR

-612 RPTIVEVSK
+612 RPTVVEVSK

>member
-1 MMIRLLDEATIS
+1 MIRLLDEATIS

-19 IIENP
+19 IIENS

-34 SIDAGADNILIE
+34 SIDAGADDILVE

-56 VSDNGSGF
+56 VSDNGLGF
-64 SEEDLNIAFLRH
+64 SEEDLEVAFLRH

-123 LVIENGKIIK
+123 LLIENGKIIK
-133 KNKIGMPK
+133 KNKVGMPR

-146 ITDVFYNTPVRKKF
+146 ISDVFYNTPVRKKF

-172 DTVQKIALSNNNIKF
+172 DIVQKIALSNNNIKF
-187 TLIKDGKTILNT
+187 TLIRDGKIILNT
-199 GSDKDPINRI
+199 GSDKNPINRI
-209 FSILGSEIASSLNEG
+209 YSILGSEIASSLNEG
-224 SFESEN
+224 TFDSEN
-230 YKIKGF
+230 YKIRGF
-236 FSDNKTFRS
+236 FSDNKLFRS

-255 GRFIKN
+255 GRFIRN
-261 INISRAVEKK
+261 INLSRAIEKN

-306 KISNENILNAILTEI
+306 KISNENILCALLAEI

-332 REIEI
+332 RKIEIE
-337 KDKEENINVFD
+337 DKKENISVFD
-348 IFLDD
+348 IFEEESIEPEA
-353 DKPRDDSQSNES
+353 KERD
-365 HTNLK
+365 TNLK
-370 SIWDL
+370 SLWDIEKDRSEDSL
-375 KNESQYKNY
+375 K
-384 EDNLYNAFN
+384 NAFN
-393 EDAVLYKEDEV
+393 EDAVLYKDSLKEDINPE
-404 ENNEVEKLEE
+404 EE
-414 KTLNQEIHEEKNF
+414 KIFTEEHEDDNF
-427 LFDNKKSQIDEKLLN
+427 LFNNEKNHIDEKLLN
-442 TNIAGILFKT
+442 TRIAGVLFKT
-452 YILLENQRDGI
+452 YILLENQREGI
-463 IFVVDQHA
+463 TFLVDQHA

-485 LNSEITSQI
+485 LKSEITSQI

-499 IIQLNQIEYD
+499 IIELNQNEYD

-515 DLFTKLGFKIE
+515 DLFKRLGFKIE
-526 NFGDNSV
+526 DFGDNSV

-542 GLPTYVNFIRDII
+542 GMPTYVNFIRDII

-565 YEADLYEI
+565 YEADLYKI
-573 MKKACKASVKSGDD
+573 MKKACKASVKAGDD
-587 LSEMEIESLIR
+587 LSDMEIESLIR

-612 RPTIVEVSK
+612 RPTVVEVSK

>member
-1 MMIRLLDEATIS
+1 MIRLLDEATIS

-19 IIENP
+19 IIENS

-34 SIDAGADNILIE
+34 SIDAGADDILVE

-64 SEEDLNIAFLRH
+64 SEDDLEVAFLRH

-123 LVIENGKIIK
+123 LLIENGKIIK
-133 KNKIGMPK
+133 KNKVGMPR

-146 ITDVFYNTPVRKKF
+146 ISDVFYNTPVRKKF

-172 DTVQKIALSNNNIKF
+172 DIVQKIALSNNNIKF
-187 TLIKDGKTILNT
+187 TLIRDGKIILNT

-209 FSILGSEIASSLNEG
+209 YSILGSEIASSLNEG

-230 YKIKGF
+230 YKIRGF
-236 FSDNKTFRS
+236 FSDNKLFRS

-255 GRFIKN
+255 GRFIRN
-261 INISRAVEKK
+261 INLSRAVEKN

-306 KISNENILNAILTEI
+306 KISNENILCALLAEI

-332 REIEI
+332 RKIEIE
-337 KDKEENINVFD
+337 DKKENISVFD
-348 IFLDD
+348 IFEEESIE
-353 DKPRDDSQSNES
+353 PEAQERD
-365 HTNLK
+365 TNLK
-370 SIWDL
+370 SLWDIEKDRSEDSL
-375 KNESQYKNY
+375 KNT
-384 EDNLYNAFN
+384 FN
-393 EDAVLYKEDEV
+393 EDAVLYKDSLKEDINPE
-404 ENNEVEKLEE
+404 EE
-414 KTLNQEIHEEKNF
+414 KIFTEEHEVDNF
-427 LFDNKKSQIDEKLLN
+427 LFNSEKNHIDEKLLN
-442 TNIAGILFKT
+442 TRIAGVLFKT
-452 YILLENQRDGI
+452 YILLENQREGI
-463 IFVVDQHA
+463 TFLVDQHA
-471 AHERVNYEKFLHMY
+471 GHERVNYEKFLHMY
-485 LNSEITSQI
+485 LKSEITSQI

-499 IIQLNQIEYD
+499 IIELNQNEYD

-515 DLFTKLGFKIE
+515 DLFTRLGFKIE
-526 NFGDNSV
+526 DFGDNSV

-542 GLPTYVNFIRDII
+542 GMPTYVNFIRDII

-565 YEADLYEI
+565 YEADLYKI
-573 MKKACKASVKSGDD
+573 MKKACKASVKAGDD
-587 LSEMEIESLIR
+587 LSDMEIESLIR

-612 RPTIVEVSK
+612 RPTVVEVSK

>member
-1 MMIRLLDEATIS
+1 MIRLLDEATIS

-19 IIENP
+19 IIENS

-34 SIDAGADNILIE
+34 SIDAGADDILVE

-64 SEEDLNIAFLRH
+64 SEDDLEVAFLRH

-123 LVIENGKIIK
+123 LLIENGKIIK
-133 KNKIGMPK
+133 KNKVGMPRR
-141 GTTFV
+141 TTFV
-146 ITDVFYNTPVRKKF
+146 ISDVFYNTPVRKKF

-172 DTVQKIALSNNNIKF
+172 DIVQKIALSNNNIKF
-187 TLIKDGKTILNT
+187 TLIRDGKIILNT

-230 YKIKGF
+230 YKIRGF
-236 FSDNKTFRS
+236 FSDNKLFRS

-255 GRFIKN
+255 GRFIRN
-261 INISRAVEKK
+261 INLSRAIEKN

-306 KISNENILNAILTEI
+306 KISNENILCALLAEI

-332 REIEI
+332 RKIEIE
-337 KDKEENINVFD
+337 DKKENISVFD
-348 IFLDD
+348 IFEEESIE
-353 DKPRDDSQSNES
+353 PEVQERD
-365 HTNLK
+365 TNLK
-370 SIWDL
+370 SLWDIENDMSEDSL
-375 KNESQYKNY
+375 KNT
-384 EDNLYNAFN
+384 FN
-393 EDAVLYKEDEV
+393 EDAVLYKESLKEDINPE
-404 ENNEVEKLEE
+404 EE
-414 KTLNQEIHEEKNF
+414 KIFTEEHEDDNF
-427 LFDNKKSQIDEKLLN
+427 LFNSEKNHIDEKLLN
-442 TNIAGILFKT
+442 TRIAGVLFKT
-452 YILLENQRDGI
+452 YILLENQREGI
-463 IFVVDQHA
+463 TFLVDQHA

-485 LNSEITSQI
+485 LKSEITSQI

-499 IIQLNQIEYD
+499 IIELNQNEYD
-509 KILNYL
+509 KILNYI
-515 DLFTKLGFKIE
+515 DSFTRLGFKIE
-526 NFGDNSV
+526 DFGDNSV

-542 GLPTYVNFIRDII
+542 GMPTYVNFIRDII

-565 YEADLYEI
+565 YEADLYKI
-573 MKKACKASVKSGDD
+573 MKKACKASVKAGDD
-587 LSEMEIESLIR
+587 LSDMEIESLIR

-612 RPTIVEVSK
+612 RPTVVEVSK

>member
-1 MMIRLLDEATIS
+1 MIRLLDEATIS

-19 IIENP
+19 IIENS

-34 SIDAGADNILIE
+34 SIDAGADDILVE

-64 SEEDLNIAFLRH
+64 SEDDLEVAFLRH

-123 LVIENGKIIK
+123 LLIENGKIIK
-133 KNKIGMPK
+133 KNKVGMPR

-146 ITDVFYNTPVRKKF
+146 ISDVFYNTPVRKKF

-172 DTVQKIALSNNNIKF
+172 DIVQKIALSNNNIKF
-187 TLIKDGKTILNT
+187 TLIRDGKIILNT

-209 FSILGSEIASSLNEG
+209 YSILGSEITSSLNEG

-230 YKIKGF
+230 YKIRGF
-236 FSDNKTFRS
+236 FSDNKLFRS

-255 GRFIKN
+255 GRFIRN
-261 INISRAVEKK
+261 INLSRAVEKN

-306 KISNENILNAILTEI
+306 KISNENILCALLAEI

-337 KDKEENINVFD
+337 EDKKENVSVFD
-348 IFLDD
+348 IFEE
-353 DKPRDDSQSNES
+353 KES
-365 HTNLK
+365 IEPEAQESETNLK
-370 SIWDL
+370 NLWDIEKDRSEDSL
-375 KNESQYKNY
+375 KNT
-384 EDNLYNAFN
+384 FN
-393 EDAVLYKEDEV
+393 EDAFLYKDSLKKDLDL
-404 ENNEVEKLEE
+404 EKDKFFTE
-414 KTLNQEIHEEKNF
+414 KHEEDNF
-427 LFDNKKSQIDEKLLN
+427 LFNSEKNQIDEKLLN
-442 TNIAGILFKT
+442 TRIAGVLFKT
-452 YILLENQRDGI
+452 YILLENQREGI
-463 IFVVDQHA
+463 TFLVDQHA

-485 LNSEITSQI
+485 LKSEITSQI

-499 IIQLNQIEYD
+499 IIELNQNEYD

-515 DLFTKLGFKIE
+515 DLFTRLGFKIE
-526 NFGDNSV
+526 DFGDNSV

-542 GLPTYVNFIRDII
+542 GMPTYVNFIRDII

-565 YEADLYEI
+565 YEADLYKI
-573 MKKACKASVKSGDD
+573 MKKACKASVKAGDD
-587 LSEMEIESLIR
+587 LSDMEIESLIR

-612 RPTIVEVSK
+612 RPTVVEVSK